1 LTRVPELAGTPACRP
16 DGVSQKPTSY
26 SEARQVSPLGKASR
40 NKRTGSARDRIAAQR
55 EAQRKREIRNRVLL
69 SSGAVV
75 VVLAIVLT
83 LVIVKLN
90 DKKTSA
96 SGPATGTVLSA
107 SILDGINVPVTT
119 LNAVGAGTTYS
130 KSIIPI
136 PGSSLTS
143 GGKPE
148 VLYIG
153 AEFCPY
159 CATERWAMAVAL
171 SRFGTFTGL
180 HGIHSDPTDV
190 FPNTPT
196 ITFYKSTYTSKYV
209 DFVPVE
215 TETVSKATLQTPTS
229 AQTALIDKYD
239 ASPYIS
245 GEAGSIPFVDFGG
258 HYISGASYNPQVL
271 HGKTWSQVSAALS
284 DASNPIAQGAD
295 GTANWITA
303 AICKLTNNQPGSA
316 CTSVVQSLETKI

>member
-1 LTRVPELAGTPACRP
+1 
-16 DGVSQKPTSY
+16 
-26 SEARQVSPLGKASR
+26 LGKASR

-55 EAQRKREIRNRVLL
+55 EAQRKREVRNRLLL

-75 VVLAIVLT
+75 VVLAIVLA

-90 DKKTSA
+90 SNNNTK

-107 SILDGINVPVTT
+107 SVLSGINVPAST
-119 LNAVGAGTTYS
+119 LDAVGAGTTYP
-130 KSIIPI
+130 KSIISI

-171 SRFGTFTGL
+171 SRFGTFSGL
-180 HGIHSDPTDV
+180 HGIHSSTKSTEPY
-190 FPNTPT
+190 PGTPT
-196 ITFYKSTYTSKYV
+196 LTFYKTNYTSQYIK
-209 DFVPVE
+209 FTPVE
-215 TETVSKATLQTPTS
+215 TETVAETTLQSTTS
-229 AQTALIDKYD
+229 AQNQLISKYD
-239 ASPYIS
+239 APPYVT
-245 GEAGSIPFVDFGG
+245 GQAGSIPFVDFGG
-258 HYISGASYNPQVL
+258 HYIISGASYNPQVL
-271 HGKTWSQVSAALS
+271 QGKTWSQVSAALGDS
-284 DASNPIAQGAD
+284 SSAIAKGAD

-316 CTSVVQSLETKI
+316 CTSVVQSLETKL